1 MYWNSEDPQ
10 RFIEGERAGLA
21 ASALYA
27 RLALSRAEAN
37 GQRAALAGDD
47 ATERHTHAMRERYR
61 AAHREAMSFESEIEE
76 EGDEYGDLDEYG
88 YAA

>member
-1 MYWNSEDPQ
+1 MYWNTEDPQ

-37 GQRAALAGDD
+37 GQRAALAGDE
-47 ATERHTHAMRERYR
+47 ATEAHVLAMRERYR
-61 AAHREAMSFESEIEE
+61 AAHREAMTVESDIEE
-76 EGDEYGDLDEYG
+76 DDGYGDLDEYG